1 MNDTDFAFVYGEKNK
16 RKDIEQAYISYY
28 SYVSHWHL

>member
-1 MNDTDFAFVYGEKNK
+1 MNDTDFIFDYGEKNKKK

-28 SYVSHWHL
+28 NYISH